1 MSTLVLAIVTVL
13 AAVIAVPLA
22 QASPADEYG
31 GPYFG
36 EDNFP
41 PGCIRDMS
49 PDNPDNICH
58 HMRTGLNALDS
69 PQVDV
74 AILVPVSPTAERD
87 MRIMRQSVEM
97 WEGGIDYLADEMDL
111 PWLRDGMD
119 FHITVDYVD
128 LEGDGDGGEFTTY
141 PIVDPEI
148 VIIATNPVGGAG
160 IGIDPVP
167 FVFTDED
174 AVPCHEVSNP
184 FDFEYWDALPGFDSH
199 HEVRSG
205 TYTEDCG
212 GAGGNIC
219 FAINGAIDPTPR
231 GHRLLQPLRPG
242 VPRVRPLPD
251 AGPRR

>member
-1 MSTLVLAIVTVL
+1 MRRLSILVLAIVTVL
-13 AAVIAVPLA
+13 AAVVAVPLA
-22 QASPADEYG
+22 QASPADEYS

-174 AVPCHEVSNP
+174 AVPCHE
-184 FDFEYWDALPGFDSH
+184 
-199 HEVRSG
+199 R
-205 TYTEDCG
+205 
-212 GAGGNIC
+212 
-219 FAINGAIDPTPR
+219 
-231 GHRLLQPLRPG
+231 LQPLRLRVLGRPARLRQP
-242 VPRVRPLPD
+242 PRGPVRAPT
-251 AGPRR
+251 PRTAAAPVATSASRSTARSTRSPRTSTSSTSSTWCPTSSATA